1 MIGEVKDIE
10 GIKELIKTLD
20 LLGADVRGE
29 IMEKALWQAAEP
41 IEAVAQALTPRHTGT
56 LARNIKRKRT
66 GKRRSMG
73 AAVQV
78 VAGDGWYKGVTF
90 YGAFIEMGHFVGS
103 RKRGGNRAYIP
114 ARPFMRPAFD
124 SMKGASIVIA
134 RNIIGSEIE
143 RRARRYAGSI

>member
-1 MIGEVKDIE
+1 MIAGVQVD
-10 GIKELIKTLD
+10 GVKELIKALD
-20 LLGADVRGE
+20 ALGADVRGE

-41 IEAVAQALTPRHTGT
+41 IELAARAKAPRSAGT
-56 LARNIKRKRT
+56 LARNIKRKRM

-78 VAGDGWYKGVTF
+78 VAGDGWYKGKTF
-90 YGAFIEMGHFVGS
+90 YGAFVELGHFLGS
-103 RKRGGNRAYIP
+103 RKRGGKRAYIP

-124 SMKGASIVIA
+124 SMRGASIVIA